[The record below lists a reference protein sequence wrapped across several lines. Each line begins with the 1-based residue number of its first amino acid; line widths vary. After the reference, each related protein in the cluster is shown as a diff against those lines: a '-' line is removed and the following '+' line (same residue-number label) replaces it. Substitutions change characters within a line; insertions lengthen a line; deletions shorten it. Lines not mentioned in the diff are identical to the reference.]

1 MEAHQRVVSTINC
14 LLATIVRI
22 HLYDAV
28 YNQFELI
35 DGLLYDVMGSDKI
48 LRLDGLTDL
57 MTRATNR
64 CVNNMCSE
72 DPALHVT
79 EGGGTLPPRRPTDP
93 RSRRLPH
100 TVTGDVADVVARYYA
115 DAIMDVIERD
125 ERVARPQQ
133 AVEDITNEVRNLF
146 LANAHTRYATMLVE
160 LHKIDAVTVSLD
172 YC

>member
-1 MEAHQRVVSTINC
+1 MQAHRKVVSTVNC

-35 DGLLYDVMGSDKI
+35 DGLLYDVMGSEKI
-48 LRLDGLTDL
+48 RRLDGLTDL

-64 CVNNMCSE
+64 CVNNMCSD

-79 EGGGTLPPRRPTDP
+79 EGGGTPPLQRPISP

-115 DAIMDVIERD
+115 DAIMDVIEHDGRI
-125 ERVARPQQ
+125 AGPQQ
-133 AVEDITNEVRNLF
+133 VAEDITNDVRNLF
-146 LANAHTRYATMLVE
+146 LANAHTRYAAMLVE
-160 LHKIDAVTVSLD
+160 LDRIDAVTVPLD
-172 YC
+172 FC